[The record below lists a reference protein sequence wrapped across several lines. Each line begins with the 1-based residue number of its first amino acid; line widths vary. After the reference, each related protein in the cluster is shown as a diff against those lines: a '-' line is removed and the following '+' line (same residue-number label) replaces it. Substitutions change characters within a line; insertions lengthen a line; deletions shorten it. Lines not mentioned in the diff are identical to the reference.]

1 MRPSSEH
8 RDGLEIRSRA
18 LCRNNLPLDYHGI
31 IPATKR
37 FAVPYACIVVEFG
50 DAPDALLADC
60 QFCSLT

>member
-1 MRPSSEH
+1 M
-8 RDGLEIRSRA
+8 RSRA
-18 LCRNNLPLDYHGI
+18 RCRNNLRLHYHGI

-60 QFCSLT
+60 QFRSLT